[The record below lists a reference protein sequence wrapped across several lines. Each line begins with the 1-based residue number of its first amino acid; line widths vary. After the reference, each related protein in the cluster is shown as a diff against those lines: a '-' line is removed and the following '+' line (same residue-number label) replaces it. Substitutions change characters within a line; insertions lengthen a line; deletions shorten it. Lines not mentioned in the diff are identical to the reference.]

1 MLTQEQAI
9 VLLGQ
14 ADTAW
19 RSVKAV
25 ARQWQRH
32 DLVTAAFHQHFAILA
47 AAGHTAL
54 FSVQADGG
62 EPEPD
67 PIIELVL
74 AVATDQRGRRRRA
87 DVQSRRSESWLFDT
101 LVVDGDS
108 FWARTG
114 KAVLSNGGDPA
125 SSHGGADIVHLLT
138 PSAVPAGFDLAVTG
152 EEEVIAGRR
161 CAVVEASPRPYQPH
175 SFGRIPGSEAFHM
188 IAGGT
193 HFRLGVDLDTGV
205 LLRVVKVVAGEIA
218 EVCEF
223 TSIRFDEVLDDTMFA
238 PLVTSP

>member
-14 ADTAW
+14 ADTSW

-32 DLVTAAFHQHFAILA
+32 DLVTSAFHQHVATLA
-47 AAGHTAL
+47 AAGSTAL
-54 FSVQADGG
+54 FSVQARDG
-62 EPEPD
+62 EPD

-87 DVQSRRSESWLFDT
+87 DVQSRRGESWPFDT

-108 FWARTG
+108 FWARNGNT
-114 KAVLSNGGDPA
+114 VLSNGGDPA

-188 IAGGT
+188 IAGGS
-193 HFRLGVDLDTGV
+193 HFQLGVDLDTGV
-205 LLRVVKVVAGEIA
+205 LLRVVKIVAGEIA